1 MDLERMTQL
10 LTVEEK
16 LRGHPKLK
24 SLHQE
29 VMKEL
34 DGLVEVPA
42 ELTPP
47 APPPEQANV
56 RSLKET
62 DDE

>member
-24 SLHQE
+24 ALHLE

-34 DGLVEVPA
+34 D
-42 ELTPP
+42 ELA
-47 APPPEQANV
+47 APPPVAVDDPEPTV
-56 RSLKET
+56 TEET
-62 DDE
+62 EDE